1 MFINVLYI
9 GGSFYKEMFK
19 SLSQILDY
27 LSFLYLSQITDGS
40 CIVHKQKKQLYHLIY
55 VLI

>member
-1 MFINVLYI
+1 MLFIL
-9 GGSFYKEMFK
+9 GDHFYKEMFK
-19 SLSQILDY
+19 SLSQILGY

-40 CIVHKQKKQLYHLIY
+40 CIVHKQKKQLYQLIY